1 MKTYFYTML
10 VDSLNRVIKFGFEI
24 FSIDNKW
31 ILGRILFCTVPISLK
46 AKSEKAIVKKHLDHL
61 QKKEIPIKDEIYPEV
76 QLEKRDLHLNETTVN
91 SPVTTNNP
99 LQNISNPSTQKQLR
113 T

>member
-31 ILGRILFCTVPISLK
+31 ILGRILFCTVLK
-46 AKSEKAIVKKHLDHL
+46 AKSEKGIVKKHLDHL
-61 QKKEIPIKDEIYPEV
+61 QKKEIPIKDEIHPEV
-76 QLEKRDLHLNETTVN
+76 QLEKRDLDK
-91 SPVTTNNP
+91 S
-99 LQNISNPSTQKQLR
+99 STIG
-113 T
+113 